1 MKWYGF
7 IYFLIPCV
15 VIVFFFSCGEPHAG
29 SAPGKRP
36 ASRVS
41 EVPLPPGFSRTTAGR
56 GSFGHFLR
64 NLRLKKPGTPVR
76 YFNGKLKPDQGIHY
90 AVIDM
95 DVGKADLQQCADAV
109 MRLRGE
115 YLFRGKRYGKIHFNF
130 TSGDR
135 VGFIK
140 WAEGYRPVVRGRKVF
155 FRKKGKR
162 DYSYRNFRRYMV
174 KIFQYAGSMSL
185 SRELVRVRRI
195 EDLGIGHIFVQGGY
209 PGHAVIV
216 LDVAVNKKTGEK
228 IFLLAQSY
236 MPAQSIHILKNI
248 RNSSL
253 SPWYSTGFADKL
265 TTPEWVFKK
274 SHLMRFP

>member
-1 MKWYGF
+1 MINDKL
-7 IYFLIPCV
+7 IVLLFLL
-15 VIVFFFSCGEPHAG
+15 SCGEPHDG
-29 SAPGKRP
+29 SASGKKP
-36 ASRVS
+36 AKLVS
-41 EVPLPPGFSRTTAGR
+41 EIPLPAGFSRTVAKK
-56 GSFGHFLR
+56 GSYEQFLR

-76 YFNGKLKPDQGIHY
+76 YFNGKMKPDQGIHY
-90 AVIDM
+90 AVIDI

-115 YLFRGKRYGKIHFNF
+115 YLFRAKRYGKIHFNF

-135 VGFIK
+135 VGFVK
-140 WAEGYRPVVRGRKVF
+140 WAEGYRPVIRGRKVF
-155 FRKKGKR
+155 FRKKGLR

-185 SRELVRVRRI
+185 SRELVKVKRS
-195 EDLGIGHIFVQGGY
+195 EGLGIGHIYIQGGY

-236 MPAQSIHILKNI
+236 MPAQSIHILKNFQ
-248 RNSSL
+248 NSSL
-253 SPWYSTGFADKL
+253 SPWYSTGFTNEL
-265 TTPEWVFKK
+265 TTPEWVFTK
-274 SHLMRFP
+274 SDLMRFP